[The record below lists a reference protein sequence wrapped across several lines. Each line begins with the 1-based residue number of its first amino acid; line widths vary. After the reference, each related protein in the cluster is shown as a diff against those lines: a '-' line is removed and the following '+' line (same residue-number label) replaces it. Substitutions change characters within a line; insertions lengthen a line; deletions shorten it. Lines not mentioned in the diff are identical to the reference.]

1 MIVYNNSK
9 NENIKQFITEANPT
23 KNQLIQFINKSI
35 VKVFD
40 TYYLS
45 DEQNILSD
53 KLYPFNEGDDYYT
66 IENGDII
73 YSCWDDVSEEMHDEN
88 PNKKYFSNTNDAK
101 NYLKAMKIISITTK
115 KQIFFKYKRCKK
127 LFKSYEDNINNN

>member
-1 MIVYNNSK
+1 MIIYNNSK

-53 KLYPFNEGDDYYT
+53 KLYPYNEGDDYYT
-66 IENGDII
+66 IENVCF
-73 YSCWDDVSEEMHDEN
+73 SLLKR
-88 PNKKYFSNTNDAK
+88 KKRK
-101 NYLKAMKIISITTK
+101 
-115 KQIFFKYKRCKK
+115 CK
-127 LFKSYEDNINNN
+127 